1 MHIDPSDPAF
11 LLSENGHTYV
21 GVPHVSIYHG
31 QFIEPANNQDGAWR
45 VSNELTRYTR
55 RTGWDCPAGGGS
67 WYVGAAR
74 NMVGENALTLA
85 MHTWG
90 EQLWA
95 DGYMA
100 TLGLRLIFEPPS
112 GSLGGEINPNSPGT
126 LVHGS
131 EARTTAAMRGN
142 PYWRNFLIDR
152 NNYLWQTARPPGAG

>member
-1 MHIDPSDPAF
+1 MESARALTRSTTWSRCVKQSF
-11 LLSENGHTYV
+11 FNTRG
-21 GVPHVSIYHG
+21 
-31 QFIEPANNQDGAWR
+31 FISSSKCG
-45 VSNELTRYTR
+45 ELTRYTR
-55 RTGWDCPAGGGS
+55 RTGWDCPVGGGS

-74 NMVGENALTLA
+74 NMEGANDLTRA

-112 GSLGGEINPNSPGT
+112 DSLGGEINPNSPGT

-131 EARTTAAMRGN
+131 SARTTAAMLGN
-142 PYWRNFLIDR
+142 PYWRNFLIDCG
-152 NNYLWQTARPPGAG
+152 NYLWQTARPPRAG